1 MSDTDYDDWKPTALI
16 IGPGGLKGF
25 IYLGAMRILEEY
37 GWLDNI
43 TSYTCVSVGSVIAML
58 LICGYTIEEI
68 IKIANRKNLTGDVV
82 NAVARLLNLNSLIP
96 DKGIIKLLEEKM
108 IEKFGSSLTLK
119 ELYDKTLIDFTT
131 VSLNADTG
139 HKMFFNH
146 KTHPDVNVVL
156 AVAASIGI
164 PGAIPLT
171 EYDDDILVDGAVGD
185 PYPTRYYA
193 GTDHK
198 VLGLYVNNVAPKR
211 IERIKGFGAELLKVI
226 RTYIAIISHMQHDK
240 YVDSKLNSPDNVMHL
255 ELLCMKNINLD
266 DNLSI
271 DDKAD
276 MLLSGW
282 EQTDNFIRR
291 IKLKT

>member
-1 MSDTDYDDWKPTALI
+1 MSDRSNESWKPTAII

-37 GWLDNI
+37 GWLENV
-43 TSYTCVSVGSVIAML
+43 TSYLGVSVGSVISML
-58 LICGYTIEEI
+58 LICGYNIEEI
-68 IKIANRKNLTGDVV
+68 IKIANRKNFTGDII
-82 NAVARLLNLNSLIP
+82 NAVARLLNLNSLVP
-96 DKGIIKLLEEKM
+96 DKGIINLLEEKM
-108 IEKFGSSLTLK
+108 VEKFNKSLTLK
-119 ELYDKTLIDFTT
+119 ELYDMTHMDFTT
-131 VSLNADTG
+131 VARNADTG
-139 HKMFFNH
+139 NIIYFNY
-146 KTHPDVNVVL
+146 KTHPNVNVVL

-193 GTDHK
+193 GTNHK
-198 VLGLYVNNVAPKR
+198 VLGLYVDSVAPKR
-211 IERIKGFGAELLKVI
+211 IERIKGFGAEILKVV

-240 YVDSKLNSPDNVMHL
+240 YVDSKINAPSNVRHL
-255 ELLCMKNINLD
+255 ILLCMNNISLD
-266 DNLSI
+266 ANLSI

-282 EQTDNFIRR
+282 DQADNFIKS
-291 IKLKT
+291 I